1 MNTKRE
7 KIYPASVSE
16 HNSNCEKQVIYLI
29 ISNAEGWRYLAVKK
43 LSALSIEITSKYKSY
58 FYCLSCLNSFKTKKK
73 LESRRKVCGNK
84 DFCNIVIPFE
94 YIKIIE
100 FNILIPS
107 EDTKILEFN
116 KIKKKIFK
124 IKF

>member
-16 HNSNCEKQVIYLI
+16 HNSNREKQVIYLI

-73 LESRRKVCGNK
+73 LESRRKLCENK
-84 DFCNIVIPFE
+84 DFCNI
-94 YIKIIE
+94 
-100 FNILIPS
+100 LIPS
-107 EDTKILEFN
+107 EYTKILEFN
-116 KIKKKIFK
+116 KNENKIFK
-124 IKF
+124 ITF